1 MPDLSCAVTSCFY
14 NKTDRCCKENI
25 QVEGADARVM
35 NETSC
40 GSFRPRRGDSFV
52 NMEAGTPEAKTSVH
66 CEAHECVHND
76 NCNCVADLSLIHIW
90 PGRLLLLASRIR
102 AAGSGMCS
110 GIKSPGSG

>member
-66 CEAHECVHND
+66 CWCKLAAAYPSGKTQND
-76 NCNCVADLSLIHIW
+76 GEL
-90 PGRLLLLASRIR
+90 
-102 AAGSGMCS
+102 
-110 GIKSPGSG
+110 

>member
-14 NKTDRCCKENI
+14 NKTDRCCK
-25 QVEGADARVM
+25 
-35 NETSC
+35 TSC

-76 NCNCVADLSLIHIW
+76 NCNCVAD
-90 PGRLLLLASRIR
+90 RIGI
-102 AAGSGMCS
+102 AGAHACDCKETECS
-110 GIKSPGSG
+110 TFSCGCR

>member
-66 CEAHECVHND
+66 CEAQECVHND
-76 NCNCVADLSLIHIW
+76 NCNCVAD
-90 PGRLLLLASRIR
+90 RIGI
-102 AAGSGMCS
+102 AGAHACDCKETECS
-110 GIKSPGSG
+110 TFSCGCR

>member
-52 NMEAGTPEAKTSVH
+52 NMEAGTPEAQ
-66 CEAHECVHND
+66 NQRP
-76 NCNCVADLSLIHIW
+76 L
-90 PGRLLLLASRIR
+90 
-102 AAGSGMCS
+102 
-110 GIKSPGSG
+110 